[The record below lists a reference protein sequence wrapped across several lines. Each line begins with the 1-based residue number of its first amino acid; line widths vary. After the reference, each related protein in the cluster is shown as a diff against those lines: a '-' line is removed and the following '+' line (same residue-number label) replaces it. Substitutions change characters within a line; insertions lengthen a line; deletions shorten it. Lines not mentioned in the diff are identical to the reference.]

1 MTLTG
6 KCEIIKTDI
15 FRLRESTGYKKVINE
30 RQEEMGED
38 NNNFGGYQPTEDN
51 GQAGQQNPY
60 AGAPQYGQNDQNY
73 GQPGGQYGQ
82 NYGQPG
88 GQYDQNYGQ
97 PGGQYDQNYGQ
108 PNGQY
113 DQNYGQYG
121 QPNGQYGQPGDPYGQ
136 NYANQ
141 NLNMGGG
148 PAYPQNNMP
157 QESKGV
163 SIASM
168 VLGIFSLTFGCCI
181 TYVGIAT
188 AIAGL
193 ITGIISLKD
202 KKPGR
207 GMAIAGII
215 MSAIALVFLVFCIIL
230 VLTSDTYQ
238 DMVDEMLRQIQSGSY

>member
-1 MTLTG
+1 M
-6 KCEIIKTDI
+6 
-15 FRLRESTGYKKVINE
+15 GYKKVINE

-38 NNNFGGYQPTEDN
+38 NNSFGGYQPTEDN

-157 QESKGV
+157 QESKGI

-202 KKPGR
+202 KKPGK

-238 DMVDEMLRQIQSGSY
+238 DMVDEILRQIQSGSY

>member
-202 KKPGR
+202 KKPGK

-238 DMVDEMLRQIQSGSY
+238 DMVDEILRQIQSGSY

>member
-157 QESKGV
+157 QESKGI

-202 KKPGR
+202 KKPGK

-238 DMVDEMLRQIQSGSY
+238 DMVDEILRQIQSGSY

>member
-1 MTLTG
+1 M
-6 KCEIIKTDI
+6 
-15 FRLRESTGYKKVINE
+15 GYKKVIKE

-38 NNNFGGYQPTEDN
+38 NNSFGGYPPTEDN
-51 GQAGQQNPY
+51 GQVGQQNPY
-60 AGAPQYGQNDQNY
+60 EGAPQYGQNDQNY

-97 PGGQYDQNYGQ
+97 P
-108 PNGQY
+108 NGQY
-113 DQNYGQYG
+113 DQNYGQDG
-121 QPNGQYGQPGDPYGQ
+121 QPNGQYGQGYGQPGDPYGQ

-202 KKPGR
+202 KKPGK

-238 DMVDEMLRQIQSGSY
+238 DMVDEILRQIQSGSY

>member
-1 MTLTG
+1 M
-6 KCEIIKTDI
+6 
-15 FRLRESTGYKKVINE
+15 GYKKVINE

-38 NNNFGGYQPTEDN
+38 NNSFGGYQPTEDN

-73 GQPGGQYGQ
+73 GQSDGQYGQ

-88 GQYDQNYGQ
+88 GQYGQ
-97 PGGQYDQNYGQ
+97 G
-108 PNGQY
+108 
-113 DQNYGQYG
+113 YGQYG
-121 QPNGQYGQPGDPYGQ
+121 QGYGQPGDPYGQ

-141 NLNMGGG
+141 DMNMGGG
-148 PAYPQNNMP
+148 PAYPQNNMQP

-181 TYVGIAT
+181 TYVGIAS
-188 AIAGL
+188 AIAGI
-193 ITGIISLKD
+193 ITGIISLKN
-202 KKPGR
+202 KKPGK

-238 DMVDEMLRQIQSGSY
+238 DMVDEILRQIQSESY

>member
-1 MTLTG
+1 M
-6 KCEIIKTDI
+6 CEIIRTDI
-15 FRLRESTGYKKVINE
+15 FRLRESMGYKKVINE

-38 NNNFGGYQPTEDN
+38 NNSFGGYQPTEDN
-51 GQAGQQNPY
+51 GQVGQQNPY
-60 AGAPQYGQNDQNY
+60 EGAPQYGQNDQNY

-88 GQYDQNYGQ
+88 GQYG
-97 PGGQYDQNYGQ
+97 
-108 PNGQY
+108 
-113 DQNYGQYG
+113 QNYGQYG
-121 QPNGQYGQPGDPYGQ
+121 QGYGQPGDPYGQ

-141 NLNMGGG
+141 DMNMGGG
-148 PAYPQNNMP
+148 PAYPQNNMQP
-157 QESKGV
+157 QESKGI

-181 TYVGIAT
+181 TYVGIAS
-188 AIAGL
+188 AIAGI
-193 ITGIISLKD
+193 ITGIISLKN
-202 KKPGR
+202 KKPGK

-238 DMVDEMLRQIQSGSY
+238 DMVDEILRQIQSGSY

>member
-1 MTLTG
+1 M
-6 KCEIIKTDI
+6 
-15 FRLRESTGYKKVINE
+15 GYKKVINE

-38 NNNFGGYQPTEDN
+38 NNSFGGYQPTEDN
-51 GQAGQQNPY
+51 RQAGQQNPY

-73 GQPGGQYGQ
+73 GQSDGQYGQ

-97 PGGQYDQNYGQ
+97 PGGQYGQNYGQ
-108 PNGQY
+108 PGQ
-113 DQNYGQYG
+113 G
-121 QPNGQYGQPGDPYGQ
+121 YGQPGDPYGQ

-141 NLNMGGG
+141 DMNMGGG
-148 PAYPQNNMP
+148 PAYPQNNMQP

-202 KKPGR
+202 KKPGK

-238 DMVDEMLRQIQSGSY
+238 DMVDEILRQIQSGSY

>member
-1 MTLTG
+1 
-6 KCEIIKTDI
+6 
-15 FRLRESTGYKKVINE
+15 
-30 RQEEMGED
+30 MGED
-38 NNNFGGYQPTEDN
+38 NNSFGGYQPTEDN

-73 GQPGGQYGQ
+73 GQPGGQYG
-82 NYGQPG
+82 
-88 GQYDQNYGQ
+88 QNYGQ

-157 QESKGV
+157 QESKGI

-202 KKPGR
+202 KKPGK

-238 DMVDEMLRQIQSGSY
+238 DMVDEVLRQIQSGSY

>member
-1 MTLTG
+1 M
-6 KCEIIKTDI
+6 
-15 FRLRESTGYKKVINE
+15 GYKKVINE

-38 NNNFGGYQPTEDN
+38 NNSFGGYQPTEDN
-51 GQAGQQNPY
+51 RQAGQQNPY
-60 AGAPQYGQNDQNY
+60 ADAPQYGQNDQNYGQSDGQYGQNDQNYGQSDGQYGQNYGQQGGQYDQNY

-88 GQYDQNYGQ
+88 GQYGQ
-97 PGGQYDQNYGQ
+97 G
-108 PNGQY
+108 
-113 DQNYGQYG
+113 YGQYG
-121 QPNGQYGQPGDPYGQ
+121 QGYGQPGDPYGQ

-141 NLNMGGG
+141 DMNMGGG
-148 PAYPQNNMP
+148 PAYPQNNMQP

-193 ITGIISLKD
+193 ITGIISLND
-202 KKPGR
+202 KKPGK

-238 DMVDEMLRQIQSGSY
+238 DMVDEILRQIQSGSY

>member
-1 MTLTG
+1 
-6 KCEIIKTDI
+6 
-15 FRLRESTGYKKVINE
+15 
-30 RQEEMGED
+30 MGED

-202 KKPGR
+202 KKPGK

-238 DMVDEMLRQIQSGSY
+238 DMVDEILRQIQSGSY

>member
-1 MTLTG
+1 M
-6 KCEIIKTDI
+6 
-15 FRLRESTGYKKVINE
+15 GYKKVIKE

-38 NNNFGGYQPTEDN
+38 NNSFCGYQPTEDN
-51 GQAGQQNPY
+51 GQVGQQNPY
-60 AGAPQYGQNDQNY
+60 EGAPQYGQNDQNY

-97 PGGQYDQNYGQ
+97 P
-108 PNGQY
+108 NGQY

-121 QPNGQYGQPGDPYGQ
+121 QPNGQYGQGYGQPGDPYGQ

-202 KKPGR
+202 KKPGK

-238 DMVDEMLRQIQSGSY
+238 DMVDEILRQIQSGSY

>member
-1 MTLTG
+1 M
-6 KCEIIKTDI
+6 CEIIKTDI

-88 GQYDQNYGQ
+88 GQN
-97 PGGQYDQNYGQ
+97 DQNYGQ

-113 DQNYGQYG
+113 DQNYGQYDQNYGQYG
-121 QPNGQYGQPGDPYGQ
+121 QPNGQYGQGYGQPGDPYGQ

-202 KKPGR
+202 KKPGK

-238 DMVDEMLRQIQSGSY
+238 DMVEEILRQIQSGSY

>member
-6 KCEIIKTDI
+6 KCEIIKIDI

-97 PGGQYDQNYGQ
+97 P
-108 PNGQY
+108 NGQY

-121 QPNGQYGQPGDPYGQ
+121 QPNVQYGQGNGQPGDPYGQ

-157 QESKGV
+157 QEGKGV

-202 KKPGR
+202 KKPGK

>member
-1 MTLTG
+1 
-6 KCEIIKTDI
+6 
-15 FRLRESTGYKKVINE
+15 
-30 RQEEMGED
+30 MGED
-38 NNNFGGYQPTEDN
+38 NNSFGGYQPTEDN
-51 GQAGQQNPY
+51 GQVGQQNPY
-60 AGAPQYGQNDQNY
+60 EGAPQYGQNDQNY

-97 PGGQYDQNYGQ
+97 PN
-108 PNGQY
+108 
-113 DQNYGQYG
+113 GQYG
-121 QPNGQYGQPGDPYGQ
+121 QGYGQPGDPYGQ

-202 KKPGR
+202 KKPGK

-238 DMVDEMLRQIQSGSY
+238 DMVDEILRQIQSGSY

>member
-1 MTLTG
+1 M
-6 KCEIIKTDI
+6 
-15 FRLRESTGYKKVINE
+15 GYKKVIHE

-38 NNNFGGYQPTEDN
+38 NNSFGGYQPTEDN

-73 GQPGGQYGQ
+73 GQPGGQYG
-82 NYGQPG
+82 
-88 GQYDQNYGQ
+88 
-97 PGGQYDQNYGQ
+97 
-108 PNGQY
+108 
-113 DQNYGQYG
+113 QNYGQYG

-157 QESKGV
+157 QESKGI

-202 KKPGR
+202 KKPGK

-238 DMVDEMLRQIQSGSY
+238 DMVDEILRQIQSGSY

>member
-1 MTLTG
+1 
-6 KCEIIKTDI
+6 
-15 FRLRESTGYKKVINE
+15 
-30 RQEEMGED
+30 MGED

>member
-6 KCEIIKTDI
+6 KCEIIKIDI

-202 KKPGR
+202 KKPGK

-238 DMVDEMLRQIQSGSY
+238 DMVDEILRQIQSGSY

>member
-1 MTLTG
+1 M
-6 KCEIIKTDI
+6 
-15 FRLRESTGYKKVINE
+15 GYKKVINE

-38 NNNFGGYQPTEDN
+38 NNSFGGYQPTEDN
-51 GQAGQQNPY
+51 RQAGQQNPY

>member
-1 MTLTG
+1 M
-6 KCEIIKTDI
+6 
-15 FRLRESTGYKKVINE
+15 GYKKVINE

-38 NNNFGGYQPTEDN
+38 NNSFGGYHPTEDN
-51 GQAGQQNPY
+51 RQAGQQNPY

-73 GQPGGQYGQ
+73 GQSDGQYGQ

-202 KKPGR
+202 KKPGK

-238 DMVDEMLRQIQSGSY
+238 DMVDEILRQIQSGSY

>member
-1 MTLTG
+1 M
-6 KCEIIKTDI
+6 
-15 FRLRESTGYKKVINE
+15 GYKKVIHE

-38 NNNFGGYQPTEDN
+38 NNSFGGYQPTEDN

-157 QESKGV
+157 QESKGI

-202 KKPGR
+202 KKPGK

-238 DMVDEMLRQIQSGSY
+238 DMVDEILRQIQSGSY

>member
-1 MTLTG
+1 M
-6 KCEIIKTDI
+6 CEIIRTDI
-15 FRLRESTGYKKVINE
+15 FRLRESMGYKKVINE

-38 NNNFGGYQPTEDN
+38 NNSFGGYQPTEDN
-51 GQAGQQNPY
+51 RQAGQQNPY

-73 GQPGGQYGQ
+73 GQSDGQYGQNDQNYGQSDGQYGQ

-88 GQYDQNYGQ
+88 GQYGQ
-97 PGGQYDQNYGQ
+97 G
-108 PNGQY
+108 
-113 DQNYGQYG
+113 YGQYG
-121 QPNGQYGQPGDPYGQ
+121 QGYGQPGDPYGQ

-141 NLNMGGG
+141 DMNMGGG
-148 PAYPQNNMP
+148 PAYPQNNMQP

-202 KKPGR
+202 KKPGK

-238 DMVDEMLRQIQSGSY
+238 DMVDEILRQIQSGSY

>member
-1 MTLTG
+1 M
-6 KCEIIKTDI
+6 
-15 FRLRESTGYKKVINE
+15 
-30 RQEEMGED
+30 
-38 NNNFGGYQPTEDN
+38 
-51 GQAGQQNPY
+51 
-60 AGAPQYGQNDQNY
+60 
-73 GQPGGQYGQ
+73 
-82 NYGQPG
+82 
-88 GQYDQNYGQ
+88 
-97 PGGQYDQNYGQ
+97 
-108 PNGQY
+108 
-113 DQNYGQYG
+113 
-121 QPNGQYGQPGDPYGQ
+121 
-136 NYANQ
+136 
-141 NLNMGGG
+141 NMGGG
-148 PAYPQNNMP
+148 PAYPQNNMQP

-202 KKPGR
+202 KKPGK

-238 DMVDEMLRQIQSGSY
+238 DMVDEILRQIQPGSY

>member
-1 MTLTG
+1 M
-6 KCEIIKTDI
+6 
-15 FRLRESTGYKKVINE
+15 GYKKVINE

-38 NNNFGGYQPTEDN
+38 NNSFGGYQPTEDN
-51 GQAGQQNPY
+51 RQAGQQNPY

-73 GQPGGQYGQ
+73 GQSDGQYGQNDQNYGQSDGQYGQ
-82 NYGQPG
+82 NYGQQG

-97 PGGQYDQNYGQ
+97 PGGQYGHNYGQ
-108 PNGQY
+108 PGGQY
-113 DQNYGQYG
+113 GQGYGQYG
-121 QPNGQYGQPGDPYGQ
+121 QGYGQPGDPYGQ

-141 NLNMGGG
+141 DMNMGGG
-148 PAYPQNNMP
+148 PAYPQNNMQP

-202 KKPGR
+202 KKPGK

-238 DMVDEMLRQIQSGSY
+238 DMVDEILRQIQSGSY

>member
-1 MTLTG
+1 MR
-6 KCEIIKTDI
+6 EIIRTDI
-15 FRLRESTGYKKVINE
+15 FRLRESMGYKKVINE

-38 NNNFGGYQPTEDN
+38 NNSFGGYQPTEDN
-51 GQAGQQNPY
+51 RQAGQQNPY

-73 GQPGGQYGQ
+73 GQSDGQYGQNYGQPGGQYGQ

-88 GQYDQNYGQ
+88 GQYGQ
-97 PGGQYDQNYGQ
+97 G
-108 PNGQY
+108 
-113 DQNYGQYG
+113 YGQYG
-121 QPNGQYGQPGDPYGQ
+121 QGYGQPGDPYGQ

-141 NLNMGGG
+141 DMNMGGG
-148 PAYPQNNMP
+148 PAYPQNNMQP

-202 KKPGR
+202 KKPGK

-238 DMVDEMLRQIQSGSY
+238 DMVDEILRQIQSGSY

>member
-108 PNGQY
+108 TNGQY

-202 KKPGR
+202 KKPGK

-238 DMVDEMLRQIQSGSY
+238 DMVDEILRQIQSESY

>member
-1 MTLTG
+1 M
-6 KCEIIKTDI
+6 KPVQE
-15 FRLRESTGYKKVINE
+15 REMYSMKDYYKN
-30 RQEEMGED
+30 MED
-38 NNNFGGYQPTEDN
+38 SWVEFVSKNIRAQ
-51 GQAGQQNPY
+51 
-60 AGAPQYGQNDQNY
+60 
-73 GQPGGQYGQ
+73 
-82 NYGQPG
+82 
-88 GQYDQNYGQ
+88 
-97 PGGQYDQNYGQ
+97 
-108 PNGQY
+108 
-113 DQNYGQYG
+113 
-121 QPNGQYGQPGDPYGQ
+121 
-136 NYANQ
+136 
-141 NLNMGGG
+141 
-148 PAYPQNNMP
+148 AYPQNNMQP

-202 KKPGR
+202 KKPGK

-238 DMVDEMLRQIQSGSY
+238 DMVDEILRQIQSGSY

>member
-1 MTLTG
+1 M
-6 KCEIIKTDI
+6 CEIIRTDI
-15 FRLRESTGYKKVINE
+15 FRLRESMGYKKVINE

-38 NNNFGGYQPTEDN
+38 NNSFGGYQPTEDN
-51 GQAGQQNPY
+51 RQAGQQNPY

-73 GQPGGQYGQ
+73 GQSDGQYGQ

-88 GQYDQNYGQ
+88 GQYGQ
-97 PGGQYDQNYGQ
+97 G
-108 PNGQY
+108 
-113 DQNYGQYG
+113 YGQYG
-121 QPNGQYGQPGDPYGQ
+121 QGYGQPGDPYGQ

-141 NLNMGGG
+141 DMNMGGG
-148 PAYPQNNMP
+148 PAYPQNNMQP

-202 KKPGR
+202 KKPGK

-238 DMVDEMLRQIQSGSY
+238 DMVDEILRQIQSGSY

>member
-1 MTLTG
+1 M
-6 KCEIIKTDI
+6 
-15 FRLRESTGYKKVINE
+15 GYKKVINE

-38 NNNFGGYQPTEDN
+38 NNSFGGYQPTEDN
-51 GQAGQQNPY
+51 GQVGQQNPY
-60 AGAPQYGQNDQNY
+60 EGAPQYGQNDQNY

-88 GQYDQNYGQ
+88 GQYG
-97 PGGQYDQNYGQ
+97 
-108 PNGQY
+108 
-113 DQNYGQYG
+113 QNYGQYG
-121 QPNGQYGQPGDPYGQ
+121 QGYGQPGDPYGQ

-141 NLNMGGG
+141 DMNMGGG
-148 PAYPQNNMP
+148 PAYPQNNMQP

-181 TYVGIAT
+181 TYVEIAS
-188 AIAGL
+188 AIAGI
-193 ITGIISLKD
+193 ITGIISLKN
-202 KKPGR
+202 KKPGK

-238 DMVDEMLRQIQSGSY
+238 DMVDEILRQIQSGSY

>member
-1 MTLTG
+1 M
-6 KCEIIKTDI
+6 CEIIKTDI

-157 QESKGV
+157 QESKGI

-202 KKPGR
+202 KKPGK

-238 DMVDEMLRQIQSGSY
+238 DMVDEILRQIQSGSY

>member
-6 KCEIIKTDI
+6 KCEIIKIDI

-73 GQPGGQYGQ
+73 GQSDGQYGQNYGQPGGQYGQ

-88 GQYDQNYGQ
+88 GQYG
-97 PGGQYDQNYGQ
+97 QNYGQ

-202 KKPGR
+202 KKPGK

-238 DMVDEMLRQIQSGSY
+238 DMVDEILRQIQSESY

>member
-1 MTLTG
+1 M
-6 KCEIIKTDI
+6 
-15 FRLRESTGYKKVINE
+15 GYKKVINE

-38 NNNFGGYQPTEDN
+38 NNSFGGYQPTEDN
-51 GQAGQQNPY
+51 GQVGQQNPY
-60 AGAPQYGQNDQNY
+60 EGAPQYGQNDQNY

-82 NYGQPG
+82 NYGQ
-88 GQYDQNYGQ
+88 YGQ
-97 PGGQYDQNYGQ
+97 G
-108 PNGQY
+108 
-113 DQNYGQYG
+113 
-121 QPNGQYGQPGDPYGQ
+121 YGQPGDPYGQ

-141 NLNMGGG
+141 DMNMGGG
-148 PAYPQNNMP
+148 PAYPQNNMQP

-181 TYVGIAT
+181 TYVGIAS
-188 AIAGL
+188 AIAGI
-193 ITGIISLKD
+193 ITGIISLKN
-202 KKPGR
+202 KKPGK

-238 DMVDEMLRQIQSGSY
+238 DMVDEILRQIQSESY